1 MSEPEP
7 VCSGDGSWRTSTW
20 FGAATIA
27 GGRAPTEPSQRPQGE
42 ETMRLMRAQILI
54 LLFNLQESESTLK
67 EQVRLLE
74 KAKRLSDRQAAKG
87 R

>member
-1 MSEPEP
+1 
-7 VCSGDGSWRTSTW
+7 
-20 FGAATIA
+20 
-27 GGRAPTEPSQRPQGE
+27 
-42 ETMRLMRAQILI
+42 MRLMRAQILI

>member
-1 MSEPEP
+1 
-7 VCSGDGSWRTSTW
+7 
-20 FGAATIA
+20 
-27 GGRAPTEPSQRPQGE
+27 
-42 ETMRLMRAQILI
+42 MRLMRAQILI

-74 KAKRLSDRQAAKG
+74 KAKRLSDRQAVKG